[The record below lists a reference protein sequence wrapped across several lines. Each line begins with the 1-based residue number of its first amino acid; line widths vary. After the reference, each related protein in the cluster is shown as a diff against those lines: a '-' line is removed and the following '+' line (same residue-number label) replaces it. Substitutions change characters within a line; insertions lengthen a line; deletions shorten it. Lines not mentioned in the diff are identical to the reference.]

1 MHSKR
6 KPVIAGN
13 WKMFNTTSEAAT
25 LVNEL
30 IPVVARFSD
39 REIVVCPPFTAL
51 AAVRPIL
58 GETGIKLGAQN
69 VHWEDKGAFTG
80 EISPAML
87 KDAGCDYVILGH
99 SERRQFFAETDEN
112 VNRKL
117 KAVLKA
123 GLIPIV
129 CVGESLSER
138 EAGITSTVVSRQI
151 KIGLDGIDVENAKK
165 IIIAYEPIW
174 AIGTG
179 RTASATDANA
189 VCAFI
194 RLTLTGMLGT
204 PVADAIR
211 IQYGGSV
218 KPDNI
223 DELMGSSDIDGA
235 LVGGASLDGE
245 QFATLSATAAGGPL
259 L

>member
-151 KIGLDGIDVENAKK
+151 KIGLDGIDAESAKK

-235 LVGGASLDGE
+235 LVGGASLK
-245 QFATLSATAAGGPL
+245 AADFGRIVGFTSSSK
-259 L
+259 

>member
-51 AAVRPIL
+51 AAVKPIL
-58 GETGIKLGAQN
+58 SETGIKLGAQN

-151 KIGLDGIDVENAKK
+151 KIGLDGIDAENAKK

-218 KPDNI
+218 KPENI

-235 LVGGASLDGE
+235 LVGGASLKAADFGRIVG
-245 QFATLSATAAGGPL
+245 FSATSK
-259 L
+259 

>member
-151 KIGLDGIDVENAKK
+151 KIGLDEIDVENAKK

-204 PVADAIR
+204 PGADAIR

-235 LVGGASLDGE
+235 LVGGASLKAADFGRIVG
-245 QFATLSATAAGGPL
+245 FTATSK
-259 L
+259 

>member
-13 WKMFNTTSEAAT
+13 WKMFNTTGEAVE
-25 LVNEL
+25 LVQAL
-30 IPVVARFSD
+30 IPLTAHLPE
-39 REIVVCPPFTAL
+39 REIVICPPFTAL
-51 AAVRPIL
+51 STVKPLLA
-58 GETGIKLGAQN
+58 GSNIKLGAQN
-69 VHWEDKGAFTG
+69 VHWEEKGAYTG

-87 KDAGCDYVILGH
+87 KDAGCEYIIIGH
-99 SERRQFFAETDEN
+99 SERRQYFAETDEN

-117 KAVLKA
+117 KATLAVK
-123 GLIPIV
+123 LIPII

-138 EAGITSTVVSRQI
+138 EAGITSTVISRQI
-151 KIGLDGIDVENAKK
+151 KIGLADLSPEQATS

-179 RTASATDANA
+179 RTATAGDANA
-189 VCAFI
+189 ICAFI
-194 RLTLTGMLGT
+194 RLTITGMLGT
-204 PVADAIR
+204 SIADSMR

-223 DELMGSSDIDGA
+223 DELISSSDIDGA
-235 LVGGASLDGE
+235 LVGGASLKATD
-245 QFATLSATAAGGPL
+245 FARIAAFTATTAK
-259 L
+259 

>member
-51 AAVRPIL
+51 AAVKPIL
-58 GETGIKLGAQN
+58 SETGIKLGAQN

-151 KIGLDGIDVENAKK
+151 KIGLDGIDAENAKK

-218 KPDNI
+218 KPENI

-235 LVGGASLDGE
+235 LVGGASLKAADFGRIVG
-245 QFATLSATAAGGPL
+245 FTATSK
-259 L
+259 